1 MRKFLEFALAGILV
15 IVIGVA
21 IHPDV
26 EGSKS
31 WNSGANNDTYTT
43 PDDSIAKMYEGYVEQ
58 WKKDVK
64 YSFNVAEKEVYGTD
78 PAPVPIGPDPDPK
91 KCICKGTGV
100 IKQGDGHVTPCP
112 YHGKQFVNPL
122 LLEK

>member
-1 MRKFLEFALAGILV
+1 MRKFIEFAMSGLLV
-15 IVIGVA
+15 VA
-21 IHPDV
+21 LTFFALPYIDDEKTVSCSQAP
-26 EGSKS
+26 
-31 WNSGANNDTYTT
+31 TT
-43 PDDSIAKMYEGYVEQ
+43 EQSSIAIMYEGYVEQ
-58 WKKDVK
+58 WKKDVS
-64 YSFNVAEKEVYGTD
+64 YSFDVAEKEVYGTD
-78 PAPVPIGPDPDPK
+78 PVPVPVGPDPDPA

>member
-1 MRKFLEFALAGILV
+1 MRRFLEFALVGILV
-15 IVIGVA
+15 VVVGASFLNKEEV
-21 IHPDV
+21 PV
-26 EGSKS
+26 
-31 WNSGANNDTYTT
+31 NSTTYAT
-43 PDDSIAKMYEGYVEQ
+43 PDDSIAIMYEGYVEQ
-58 WKKDVK
+58 WKKDVT
-64 YSFNVAEKEVYGTD
+64 YSFNTAEKEVYGTD
-78 PAPVPIGPDPDPK
+78 PVPVPVGPDPDPD

>member
-1 MRKFLEFALAGILV
+1 MRKFFEFALAGILFL
-15 IVIGVA
+15 VIGVA

-26 EGSKS
+26 GTSEPWSGSTD
-31 WNSGANNDTYTT
+31 NSYTT

-58 WKKDVK
+58 WKKDVI
-64 YSFNVAEKEVYGTD
+64 YSFNVAEKEIYGTD
-78 PAPVPIGPDPDPK
+78 PVPVPVGPDPDPK